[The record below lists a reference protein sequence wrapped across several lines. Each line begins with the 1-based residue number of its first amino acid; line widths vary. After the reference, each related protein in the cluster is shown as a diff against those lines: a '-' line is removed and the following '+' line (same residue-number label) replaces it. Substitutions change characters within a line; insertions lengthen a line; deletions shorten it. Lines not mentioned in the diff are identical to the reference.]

1 MSLFNRK
8 AKTEPIKR
16 EEKFSI
22 FQFVKVEGL
31 RTDKKEKFVPTEFI
45 SPILELPLKMRRLRH
60 TLMLIQV
67 IKLNNMTLL
76 ETNQKAI

>member
-31 RTDKKEKFVPTEFI
+31 RTDKRKNLSQQSLF
-45 SPILELPLKMRRLRH
+45 L
-60 TLMLIQV
+60 
-67 IKLNNMTLL
+67 
-76 ETNQKAI
+76 